1 MAASEHSKVSAYGF
15 DLKKNLG
22 SHFRYLKTLKKSK
35 LYLDNFSSHLEK
47 TMREGKY
54 QGFTSCMYVFVVFF
68 FTFFTKIM
76 PALKILKIVYRV
88 N

>member
-1 MAASEHSKVSAYGF
+1 MAASDHFEVSAFGL

-22 SHFRYLKTLKKSK
+22 SHFRNLKTLEKSK

-54 QGFTSCMYVFVVFF
+54 QG
-68 FTFFTKIM
+68 
-76 PALKILKIVYRV
+76 
-88 N
+88 